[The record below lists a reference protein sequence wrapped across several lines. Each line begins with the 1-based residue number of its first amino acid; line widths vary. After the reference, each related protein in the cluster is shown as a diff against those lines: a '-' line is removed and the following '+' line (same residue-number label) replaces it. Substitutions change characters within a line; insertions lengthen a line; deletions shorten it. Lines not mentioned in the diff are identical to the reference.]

1 VTKWCLAPGSHYVT
15 VKDDLTVTEK
25 DGELHEVMQ
34 QLAVVGRGLRGGRSL
49 PPALAQAFRDGS
61 LGPRHMQPLF
71 SLAMRGPASVGEL
84 ASRLGLAPATASL
97 LVNDL
102 DRAGLVIRSEDRRD
116 RRRTIVSVPEEQRR
130 QLQRMARERLSLV
143 RRTLDRL
150 EPEARAHFLLGLRI
164 LAEES
169 APAAT
174 EGRR

>member
-1 VTKWCLAPGSHYVT
+1 
-15 VKDDLTVTEK
+15 LTVTEK
-25 DGELHEVMQ
+25 DGDLHEVAQ
-34 QLAVVGRGLRGGRSL
+34 LLAVVGRRLRGGRSL
-49 PPALAQAFRDGS
+49 PPVLAQAFRDGS

-102 DRAGLVIRSEDRRD
+102 DRAGLVVRTEDFRD
-116 RRRTIVSVPEEQRR
+116 RRRTIVSVPEQQRR
-130 QLQRMARERLSLV
+130 QLQRMARERLGLV

-150 EPEARAHFLLGLRI
+150 EPDARDHFLLGLHI

-169 APAAT
+169 APTAAK
-174 EGRR
+174 GSR